1 MYFFSL
7 RWVLVFGV
15 ARIASVNQNGF
26 FIASR
31 ARARVVGAVSISCEF
46 KAQSSTATQSLNE
59 MDQGERTLNMDLP
72 KAVIKICSTQVP
84 RRSQ

>member
-1 MYFFSL
+1 ML
-7 RWVLVFGV
+7 GFGV

-26 FIASR
+26 FIALR